1 MEIDERVKCLNSKTK
16 LMICLVLE
24 SNKMSL
30 PEIVRK
36 IKVDFKNNSNRETI
50 YRSIESLRKIG
61 IVNKEYFPDER
72 KIKYSLNIGKIEI
85 DFLKKKIMF
94 LKK

>member
-24 SNKMSL
+24 SNKISL

-36 IKVDFKNNSNRETI
+36 IEVDFKNNSNRETI
-50 YRSIESLRKIG
+50 YRSIESLRSIG

-85 DFLKKKIMF
+85 DFLKRKILF